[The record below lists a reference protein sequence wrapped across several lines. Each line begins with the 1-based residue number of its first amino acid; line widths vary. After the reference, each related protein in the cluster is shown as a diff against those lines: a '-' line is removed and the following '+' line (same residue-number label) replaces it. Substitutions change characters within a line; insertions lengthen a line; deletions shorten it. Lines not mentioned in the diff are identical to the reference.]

1 MINQIRLAGLDLDGT
16 LLKNDKT
23 LSERTVTALKNAY
36 KNGITL
42 VPVTGRP
49 LSGIP
54 ECITSLDEIRYVIST
69 NGAQITDIKN
79 GASVYSSP
87 IENASALEIICEA
100 EKRNLSYEVFADGVG
115 YIENEVMQKYMQVY
129 AGTPVGEY
137 ILASRQ
143 IVADVKALFAEKK
156 KSADEIFIVCENKNE
171 RNALAKSLEKYSA
184 VQLCLLEDCFLEV
197 TKKGTDKGRSLEILC
212 DYLNIPIEF
221 AAAFGDGENDV
232 SFLRAAGVAVAMGN
246 ASEKLKAL
254 ADITAPSNENDGVA
268 AILEKIYPEN

>member
-23 LSERTVTALKNAY
+23 LSERTKTALKNAY
-36 KNGITL
+36 NKGITP

-54 ECITSLDEIRYVIST
+54 KCITALDEIRYVIST

-79 GASVYSSP
+79 NIAVYSSP
-87 IENASALEIICEA
+87 IENDSALEIICEA
-100 EKRNLSYEVFADGVG
+100 EKRKLSYEVFADGVG
-115 YIENEVMQKYMQVY
+115 YIENSVMQKYMQTY
-129 AGTPVGEY
+129 GGTPVGEY

-143 IVADVKALFAEKK
+143 IVLSVKALFEEKK
-156 KSADEIFIVCENKNE
+156 KSADEIFIVCES
-171 RNALAKSLEKYSA
+171 KSQRDEFASELKKYSS

-197 TKKGTDKGRSLEILC
+197 TKKGTDKGKALEILC
-212 DYLNIPIEF
+212 AHLDIPIES

-232 SFLRAAGVAVAMGN
+232 SFLKAAGVAVAMGN
-246 ASEKLKAL
+246 ANEKIKAV
-254 ADITAPSNENDGVA
+254 ADITAPTNEKDGVA
-268 AILEKIYPEN
+268 AVLEGFIG